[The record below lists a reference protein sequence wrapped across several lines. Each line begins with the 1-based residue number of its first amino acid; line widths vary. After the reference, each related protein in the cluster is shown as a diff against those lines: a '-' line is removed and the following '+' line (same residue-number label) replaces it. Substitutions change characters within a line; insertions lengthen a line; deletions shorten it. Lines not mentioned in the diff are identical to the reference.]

1 MVELKTSYRRLA
13 KVYHP
18 DKNRSEGAHHQFQ
31 LVNEAYNYLLRYGV
45 ARETFDEWNV
55 STYEELMS
63 KVMSMCPEKVLS
75 FASTCKSFIEK
86 YMNDPSMLEK
96 VAQTMSMNLGKNTK
110 QTQSQTGPVE
120 KNDTNNATNTNNVDT
135 EPDTEPDTTKDEK
148 CEYESKSSKSYDV
161 QDMQNMQDMRD
172 VFDEPFSYMRD
183 KNAYDVITDLSQ
195 MLNDTVYLLPYGDER
210 LPVPLWFSEL
220 SYDVDDEQ
228 IVASVYP
235 SLPNNVHI
243 DDDNTLHVSIMT
255 SLSAILSNNGIPIDM
270 YISPQAAQTSQTS
283 QEDTNDVKLAYHNHI
298 IRPNELRIQYTQIVV
313 RKSSGLLQVY
323 EQHDSQTKI
332 NTTNRCDVIFHI
344 SIADFLSQQNENIDI
359 EC

>member
-1 MVELKTSYRRLA
+1 MVELKTSYRKLA

-63 KVMSMCPEKVLS
+63 KVMSICPEKVVS

-86 YMNDPSMLEK
+86 YINDPSMLEK
-96 VAQTMSMNLGKNTK
+96 VAKTMSVNLSKNAK
-110 QTQSQTGPVE
+110 QTQGQTE
-120 KNDTNNATNTNNVDT
+120 TNTECDA
-135 EPDTEPDTTKDEK
+135 TKDEK
-148 CEYESKSSKSYDV
+148 CKRESNSYDV
-161 QDMQNMQDMRD
+161 YD

-195 MLNDTVYLLPYGDER
+195 MLNDTVYLLQYGEER

-270 YISPQAAQTSQTS
+270 YISPQATQ
-283 QEDTNDVKLAYHNHI
+283 NDANDAKLAYHNHNI
-298 IRPNELRIQYTQIVV
+298 IRPEELRIQYTQTVV
-313 RKSSGLLQVY
+313 RKASGLLQVY
-323 EQHDSQTKI
+323 EQNDSQTKI

-344 SIADFLSQQNENIDI
+344 SITDFLSQQNENIDI

>member
-1 MVELKTSYRRLA
+1 MMELKTSYRKLA

-45 ARETFDEWNV
+45 AREAFDEWNV
-55 STYEELMS
+55 NTYEELMS
-63 KVMSMCPEKVLS
+63 KVMSICPEKVLT

-86 YMNDPSMLEK
+86 YINDPLMLEK
-96 VAQTMSMNLGKNTK
+96 VIHNMSVNLGNNTK
-110 QTQSQTGPVE
+110 HTKERFGNVSTSGVNDVKSESNIECDQSNGDSERNEHNYIHHNYDGQTE
-120 KNDTNNATNTNNVDT
+120 
-135 EPDTEPDTTKDEK
+135 
-148 CEYESKSSKSYDV
+148 CECEDKQECKPYD
-161 QDMQNMQDMRD
+161 M
-172 VFDEPFSYMRD
+172 FDEPFSYMRD

-228 IVASVYP
+228 VVASVYP

-255 SLSAILSNNGIPIDM
+255 TLKSLLSNNGIPIDM
-270 YISPQAAQTSQTS
+270 YISPQANKCTLSTQD
-283 QEDTNDVKLAYHNHI
+283 DTNKHNSSYSVI
-298 IRPNELRIQYTQIVV
+298 KPDELRIEYTQTVV
-313 RKSSGLLQVY
+313 REASGLLQVC
-323 EQHDSQTKI
+323 EQNDSQQTKI

-344 SIADFLSQQNENIDI
+344 TIIDFLYQQNDNNDI

>member
-1 MVELKTSYRRLA
+1 MDYNTAIVILGLQKQWTMVELKTSYRKLA

-63 KVMSMCPEKVLS
+63 KVMSICPEKVVS

-86 YMNDPSMLEK
+86 YINDPSMLEK
-96 VAQTMSMNLGKNTK
+96 VAKTMSVNLSKNAK
-110 QTQSQTGPVE
+110 QTQGQTE
-120 KNDTNNATNTNNVDT
+120 TNTECDV
-135 EPDTEPDTTKDEK
+135 TKDEK
-148 CEYESKSSKSYDV
+148 CKQESNSYDV
-161 QDMQNMQDMRD
+161 YD

-195 MLNDTVYLLPYGDER
+195 MLNDTVYLLQYGEER

-270 YISPQAAQTSQTS
+270 YISPQATQ
-283 QEDTNDVKLAYHNHI
+283 NDANDAKLAYHNHNI
-298 IRPNELRIQYTQIVV
+298 IRPEELRIQYTQTVV
-313 RKSSGLLQVY
+313 RKASGLLQVY
-323 EQHDSQTKI
+323 EQNDSQTKI

-344 SIADFLSQQNENIDI
+344 SITDFLSQQNENIDI